1 MNILP
6 TAHDIENWA
15 GHESVIM
22 TQQPDNPDKH
32 RTCQHLRL
40 NPKENKQRSKN
51 SLCHV
56 IFFTHHPMKSGCVIP
71 TSFVRLLSVNRFVQ
85 TARIKEPLKMV

>member
-6 TAHDIENWA
+6 TARDIENWV

-22 TQQPDNPDKH
+22 TQQPENPDKH

-40 NPKENKQRSKN
+40 NPE
-51 SLCHV
+51 
-56 IFFTHHPMKSGCVIP
+56 
-71 TSFVRLLSVNRFVQ
+71 
-85 TARIKEPLKMV
+85 ARGK